1 MQRLVGVLVLLLA
14 SPMGCYSMQALQQ
27 LSSTSTS
34 CQSCRHGREC
44 FVCIREHSSR
54 CTKVVACLVTVDLP
68 PQVLLLVVVVRLLLV
83 VVVLLLLLLQPTK
96 AQRMQL
102 CSCVHR
108 QLQQAWLQQLHT

>member
-14 SPMGCYSMQALQQ
+14 SPMGWCYSMQALQQ

-68 PQVLLLVVVVRLLLV
+68 PQVLLLVVVVRLLL
-83 VVVLLLLLLQPTK
+83 LLQPTK